1 MPAPTPMFAQWFAA
15 KAAHPD
21 ALLFFRMGDF
31 YELFFEDAEAAAP
44 VLDIAL
50 TTRGE
55 HAGRPVP
62 MCGVPAANAEPYLA
76 RLIRRGFRVA
86 IVEQT
91 ETPEE
96 AKARGHRGPLPR
108 AVVRVVTP
116 GTVTEESL
124 LEPGRSAWIAAAS
137 PPGEDGL
144 LGLAWADVSTGAF
157 ACRSLPARDLAG
169 ALAALE
175 PAELLVAEEQASEA
189 ALAPWKD
196 RLVALPASRF
206 RPGPAE
212 RRLAEAYGVAT
223 LEGFGSFTPAE
234 LAAAGAIIDYV
245 RSTQAGRL
253 PLLSP
258 LRRETAGTTMAI
270 DAATRRSLGLTPGEG
285 SLLEVIDRTVTAAGA
300 RLLAAR
306 IAAPSTLA
314 AVITARHDAAGFF
327 LADPGTRDD
336 VRAALRRAPDMA
348 RALGRIGLGRGGA
361 RDLAAIRDGLDAAR
375 AVQAILAAATLPRP
389 TLLARAEAALDPAP
403 RLAERL
409 RRALVPNPPLKATEG
424 GAIAPGYDDALDAA
438 RALRDDSRRVVAG
451 LEAAYRAATG
461 IGALR
466 VRHTAQL
473 GYFAEVPEAA
483 GLRLREAD
491 PPPIPGLAHRQTMAG
506 TMRFVTTELAELD
519 SRIAAA
525 GAEAEAREAA
535 LLAALAEAV
544 RGEAGGI
551 ADAAEALAA
560 IDVAAAT
567 AALAEAQGWSRPE
580 ITADRAFVVEEGR
593 HPVVEAALA
602 AAGGSFVANGVD
614 LSPGGRLWLITGPN
628 MAGKSTFLRQNAL
641 IAILAQAG
649 LFVPA
654 RSARIGIVDRLF
666 SRVGASDDLAR
677 GRSTFMV
684 EMVETAAILNQATPA
699 SLVILDEIGRGTAT
713 WDGLAI
719 AWAVLEALHDRLRCR
734 ALFATHFHEL
744 TALAP
749 RLPELRLAQFGA
761 REWRGEV
768 VFLHAIRPGA
778 ADRSWGIA
786 VARLA
791 GLPREVTA
799 RAAQVLAALEER
811 ARGLTP
817 LAEELPLF
825 AAAPRAPPPPALTPV
840 LAALEAADP
849 DSLSPREA
857 HALLV
862 RLKAMLKAPDAS
874 EGVG

>member
-1 MPAPTPMFAQWFAA
+1 MLAQWFSA
-15 KAAHPD
+15 KESQPD

-31 YELFFEDAEAAAP
+31 FELFFEDAEKAARA
-44 VLDIAL
+44 LDIAL

-55 HAGRPVP
+55 HAGNPIP

-76 RLIRRGFRVA
+76 RLIRRGFRIA

-91 ETPEE
+91 ETPEQ

-116 GTVTEESL
+116 GTVTEEAL
-124 LEPGRSAWIAAAS
+124 LEPDRPSWIAAAAIG
-137 PPGEDGL
+137 GEEA
-144 LGLAWADVSTGAF
+144 GLAWLDISTGAF
-157 ACRSLPARDLAG
+157 ACRAVPARDLAG
-169 ALAALE
+169 AIGALD
-175 PAELLVAEEQASEA
+175 PAELLLAEEA
-189 ALAPWKD
+189 AADPGLSPW
-196 RLVALPASRF
+196 RQRIVALPALRF
-206 RPGPAE
+206 RPGTAE
-212 RRLAEAYGVAT
+212 RALTEAYQVRT
-223 LEGFGSFTPAE
+223 LEGFGAFTPAE
-234 LAAAGAIIDYV
+234 LGAAGALLDYV
-245 RSTQAGRL
+245 RATQAGKL

-258 LRRETAGTTMAI
+258 LSRESGGTTMAI
-270 DAATRRSLGLTPGEG
+270 DAATRRSLELTTGAGGAREG
-285 SLLEVIDRTVTAAGA
+285 TLLAAVDRTVTAAGA

-306 IAAPSTLA
+306 LGAPSTLPGA
-314 AVITARHDAAGFF
+314 ITARHDAAGFF
-327 LADPGTRDD
+327 LAELEAREE
-336 VRAALRRAPDMA
+336 VRGLLKRAPDMA
-348 RALGRIGLGRGGA
+348 RALGRLGLGRGAA
-361 RDLAAIRDGLDAAR
+361 RDLAAIRDGLAAAGTIMGR
-375 AVQAILAAATLPRP
+375 LAACTLPRP
-389 TLLARAEAALDPAP
+389 TLLAGAEAALDPAP
-403 RLAERL
+403 ALAERL
-409 RRALVPNPPLKATEG
+409 ARALVPSPPVKASES
-424 GAIAPGYDDALDAA
+424 GAVAPGFDAALDAA

-461 IGALR
+461 IAALKL
-466 VRHTAQL
+466 RHTTQL

-483 GLRLREAD
+483 GLTLREAA
-491 PPPIPGLAHRQTMAG
+491 PPPLPGLAHRQTMAG
-506 TMRFVTTELAELD
+506 TMRFITTELAELD
-519 SRIAAA
+519 ARIVAAA
-525 GAEAEAREAA
+525 SDADAREGAI
-535 LLAALAEAV
+535 LAALADAV
-544 RGEAGGI
+544 RASAPGI
-551 ADAAEALAA
+551 TAAAEALAA

-567 AALAEAQGWSRPE
+567 ALLAEREGWTRPD
-580 ITADRAFVVEEGR
+580 ITEGRELVIEEGR
-593 HPVVEAALA
+593 HPVVEAAVRASGA
-602 AAGGSFVANGVD
+602 AFVANGAD

-628 MAGKSTFLRQNAL
+628 MAGKSTYLRQTAL

-654 RSARIGIVDRLF
+654 RSARLGIVDRLF

-744 TALAP
+744 TALSG

-761 REWRGEV
+761 KEWRGEV
-768 VFLHAIRPGA
+768 VFLHTLKPGA

-791 GLPREVTA
+791 GLPREVTG
-799 RAAQVLAALEER
+799 RAAAVLAALEER

-825 AAAPRAPPPPALTPV
+825 SATAPKPAPPAPEALRL
-840 LAALEAADP
+840 LAEADP
-849 DSLSPREA
+849 DALSPREA

-862 RLKAMLKAPDAS
+862 RLRSMLGHAGA
-874 EGVG
+874 GG

>member
-1 MPAPTPMFAQWFAA
+1 MLAQWFAA
-15 KAAHPD
+15 KEAHPD

-31 YELFFEDAEAAAP
+31 FELFFEDAERAAP
-44 VLDIAL
+44 ALDIAL

-55 HAGRPVP
+55 HAGKPIP

-76 RLIRRGFRVA
+76 RLIRRGFRIA

-91 ETPEE
+91 ETPGE

-116 GTVTEESL
+116 GTVTEEAL
-124 LEPGRSAWIAAAS
+124 LEPGRAAWIAAAA
-137 PPGEDGL
+137 PAGADQL
-144 LGLAWADVSTGAF
+144 AGLAWLDITTGAF
-157 ACRSLPARDLAG
+157 ACRSVPARDLAG

-175 PAELLVAEEQASEA
+175 PAELLVAEEQASDP
-189 ALAPWKD
+189 ALAPWKG
-196 RLVALPASRF
+196 RLVALPPARF

-212 RRLAEAYGVAT
+212 RTLAEAYGVAT
-223 LEGFGSFTPAE
+223 LEGFGAFTPAE
-234 LAAAGAIIDYV
+234 LAAAGALVEYV
-245 RSTQAGRL
+245 RATQAGKL
-253 PLLSP
+253 PLLAP
-258 LRRETAGTTMAI
+258 LARETGGTTMAI
-270 DAATRRSLGLTPGEG
+270 DAATRRSLDLAGGEG
-285 SLLEVIDRTVTAAGA
+285 SLLAAIDRTVTAAGA

-306 IAAPSTLA
+306 IFSPSTLA
-314 AVITARHDAAGFF
+314 AVIAARHDAAGFF
-327 LADPGTRDD
+327 LADPGPREAL
-336 VRAALRRAPDMA
+336 RAALRRAPDMA

-361 RDLAAIRDGLDAAR
+361 RDLAAIRDGLAAAR
-375 AVQAILAAATLPRP
+375 AVQEILAAATLPRP
-389 TLLARAEAALDPAP
+389 ALLARAEAALDPAP
-403 RLAERL
+403 ALAERL
-409 RRALVPNPPLKATEG
+409 ARALVPSPPVKATEA
-424 GAIAPGYDDALDAA
+424 GAIAAGHDAALDAA

-461 IGALR
+461 ITSLKL
-466 VRHTAQL
+466 RHTTQL

-483 GLRLREAD
+483 GLRLREAN
-491 PPPIPGLAHRQTMAG
+491 PAPLPGLAHRQTMAG

-519 SRIAAA
+519 ARIVSAA
-525 GAEAEAREAA
+525 AEAEAREAA
-535 LLAALAEAV
+535 LLAALAAAV
-544 RGEAGGI
+544 R
-551 ADAAEALAA
+551 AEAEAIAAAAGALAE

-567 AALAEAQGWSRPE
+567 AVLAETANWVRPE
-580 ITADRAFVVEEGR
+580 IGEDRAFVVEDGR
-593 HPVVEAALA
+593 HPVVEAALRE
-602 AAGGSFVANGVD
+602 AGSAFVANGAD
-614 LSPGGRLWLITGPN
+614 LSPGGRLWLVTGPN

-719 AWAVLEALHDRLRCR
+719 AWSVLEALHDRLRCR

-744 TALAP
+744 TALAG

-786 VARLA
+786 VAKLA

-825 AAAPRAPPPPALTPV
+825 AAPTPSPAGSPAGPALSPV
-840 LAALEAADP
+840 LAALAEADP
-849 DSLSPREA
+849 DALSPREA

-862 RLKAMLKAPDAS
+862 RLKALAAGQGDGA
-874 EGVG
+874 

>member
-1 MPAPTPMFAQWFAA
+1 MSAPSPMLAQWFAA
-15 KAAHPD
+15 KEAHPD

-31 YELFFEDAEAAAP
+31 YELFFEDAERAAP
-44 VLDIAL
+44 ALDIAL

-55 HAGRPVP
+55 HAGKPIP
-62 MCGVPAANAEPYLA
+62 MCGVPAQNAEPYLA
-76 RLIRRGFRVA
+76 RLIRRGFRIA

-91 ETPEE
+91 ETPEQ
-96 AKARGHRGPLPR
+96 ARARGHRGPLPR
-108 AVVRVVTP
+108 AVVRLVTP
-116 GTVTEESL
+116 GTVTEEAL
-124 LEPGRSAWIAAAS
+124 LEPSRPAWIAAIA
-137 PPGEDGL
+137 PAGEETKA
-144 LGLAWADVSTGAF
+144 GLAWLDITTGAF
-157 ACRSLPARDLAG
+157 ACRSVAPRDLAG
-169 ALAALE
+169 ALAALD
-175 PAELLVAEEQASEA
+175 PAELLAAEDQAA
-189 ALAPWKD
+189 DPALAPWKP
-196 RLVALPASRF
+196 RLVALPAARF
-206 RPGPAE
+206 RRAAAQ
-212 RRLAEAYGVAT
+212 RTLAEAYGVAT
-223 LEGFGSFTPAE
+223 LDGFGAFTPAE
-234 LAAAGAIIDYV
+234 LAAAGALIEYV
-245 RSTQAGRL
+245 RATQAGRL
-253 PLLSP
+253 PLLAP
-258 LRRETAGTTMAI
+258 LARETGGTTMAI
-270 DAATRRSLGLTPGEG
+270 DAATRRSLELGGGEG
-285 SLLEVIDRTVTAAGA
+285 SLLAAIDRTVTAAGA
-300 RLLAAR
+300 RLLATR
-306 IAAPSTLA
+306 IGAPSTLA
-314 AVITARHDAAGFF
+314 AVIAARHDAAGFF
-327 LADPGTRDD
+327 LADPAAREA

-361 RDLAAIRDGLDAAR
+361 RDLAAIRDGLAAAR
-375 AVQAILAAATLPRP
+375 SAQAALGASALPRP
-389 TLLARAEAALDPAP
+389 ALLARAEAALDPAP
-403 RLAERL
+403 ALAERL
-409 RRALVPNPPLKATEG
+409 CRALVPSPPVKASEA
-424 GAIAPGYDDALDAA
+424 GAIAPGFDAALDAA

-461 IGALR
+461 IAALKL
-466 VRHTAQL
+466 RHTAQL

-483 GLRLREAD
+483 GLRLREAA
-491 PPPIPGLAHRQTMAG
+491 PPPLPGLAHRQTMAG
-506 TMRFVTTELAELD
+506 TMRFVTAELAELD
-519 SRIAAA
+519 ARIVSAA
-525 GAEAEAREAA
+525 AEAEAREAA

-544 RGEAGGI
+544 RLEAGAI
-551 ADAAEALAA
+551 SEAAAALAEL
-560 IDVAAAT
+560 DVAAAT
-567 AALAEAQGWSRPE
+567 AVLAETANWVRPE
-580 ITADRAFVVEEGR
+580 IGEDRAFAVEEGR
-593 HPVVEAALA
+593 HPVVEAALRE
-602 AAGGSFVANGVD
+602 AGGAFVANGVD
-614 LSPGGRLWLITGPN
+614 LSPGGRVWLVTGPN

-641 IAILAQAG
+641 IAVLAQAG

-654 RSARIGIVDRLF
+654 RAARLGIVDRLF

-744 TALAP
+744 TALAG

-811 ARGLTP
+811 ARGLAP

-825 AAAPRAPPPPALTPV
+825 AAPPPPRPAPDPAPV
-840 LAALEAADP
+840 LAALAAADP
-849 DSLSPREA
+849 DAMSPREA

-862 RLKAMLKAPDAS
+862 RLKALAAGPDGA
-874 EGVG
+874 